1 MTAGESD
8 GGLGA
13 ARLAVLEAVVSRLIP
28 ADENGPGAAEAH
40 VARYITRALD
50 GDYRQHRRTY
60 EEGLE
65 ALDGHARSTSH
76 DAFVSLAPEHQDAI
90 LVDLECGRVPG
101 CASSQAFF
109 ELVLRHTV
117 EGMFGDPQWG
127 GNAGQIGWSLLGYPG
142 PRHAWSEEEQ
152 RIVDAGP
159 PA

>member
-28 ADENGPGAAEAH
+28 ADENGPGAAEAQ

-50 GDYRQHRRTY
+50 GDYRQHRRAY

-65 ALDGHARSTSH
+65 ALDGHARSTLH
-76 DAFVSLAPEHQDAI
+76 DAFVSLAPEHQDAV
-90 LVDLECGRVPG
+90 LADVENGLVPG
-101 CASSQAFF
+101 SGSAQAFF
-109 ELVLRHTV
+109 ELLLRHTV

-127 GNAGQIGWSLLGYPG
+127 GNAGRIGWRLLGYPG
-142 PRHAWSEEEQ
+142 PRHVWSEEEQ
-152 RIVDAGP
+152 RIVDAGSR
-159 PA
+159 A